1 MTSNCKT
8 SSERVSSK
16 AHSAWFCSSLS
27 TLWHRTICIFAIVV
41 VWYCLSGSPLVPT
54 PLRTARMLVT
64 LLASLQT
71 WQDLGVTLLRG
82 LCGLAFATA
91 VAYVT
96 AIPCG
101 LRRSLQEYASPL
113 VALLQGCPPI
123 VWISLLMVW
132 LSLGSA
138 VPVTVVFV
146 STFPPMF
153 INLQQATA
161 SLDGGL
167 LEMAR
172 FYRVPR
178 RRVLRQLILPG
189 IQNASRAS
197 IAFAA
202 GITWKVT
209 ATAEYLS
216 AENGIGARLH
226 IAFQNLELPELFAWT
241 IILAALGLGL
251 ETLIR
256 TINTSSITQAHNYAQ
271 G

>member
-1 MTSNCKT
+1 MENSRRTP
-8 SSERVSSK
+8 SECASHQ
-16 AHSAWFCSSLS
+16 ACSARFCGGFSRLY
-27 TLWHRTICIFAIVV
+27 RRAICIFAIVV
-41 VWYCLSGSPLVPT
+41 VWYCLSGSPLVPS
-54 PLRTARMLVT
+54 PLRTARALAG
-64 LLASLQT
+64 LLASRKT
-71 WQDLGVTLLRG
+71 WLDLGVTLLRG
-82 LCGLAFATA
+82 LGGLLLATA
-91 VAYVT
+91 VAYAT

-101 LRRSLQEYASPL
+101 LKRSLQDYASPL

-132 LSLGSA
+132 LSLGSG
-138 VPVTVVFV
+138 VPVIVVFV
-146 STFPPMF
+146 STFPAMF

-167 LEMAR
+167 LEMAH

-178 RRVLRQLILPG
+178 HRVLRQLVLPG
-189 IQNASRAS
+189 IQDASRAS

-241 IILAALGLGL
+241 VLLAVIGLIID
-251 ETLIR
+251 TLIR
-256 TINTSSITQAHNYAQ
+256 TINTTTTYNHAQ

>member
-1 MTSNCKT
+1 MKDYCKT
-8 SSERVSSK
+8 PLEHAPGK
-16 AHSAWFCSSLS
+16 ACSSRFCGGFS
-27 TLWHRTICIFAIVV
+27 RVCRRAICIFAIVV

-54 PLRTARMLVT
+54 PLRTVRA
-64 LLASLQT
+64 LAGLMASRKT
-71 WQDLGVTLLRG
+71 WLDLGVTLLRG
-82 LCGLAFATA
+82 LCGLALATA
-91 VAYVT
+91 AAYAT

-101 LRRSLQEYASPL
+101 LRRSLQDYASPL

-138 VPVTVVFV
+138 VPVIVVFV
-146 STFPPMF
+146 STFPAMF

-178 RRVLRQLILPG
+178 HRMLCQLVLPG
-189 IQNASRAS
+189 IQDASRAS
-197 IAFAA
+197 IAFAV

-241 IILAALGLGL
+241 LILAAIGLGL
-251 ETLIR
+251 DTLIR
-256 TINTSSITQAHNYAQ
+256 TFNTPSIPQAHHYAQ

>member
-1 MTSNCKT
+1 M
-8 SSERVSSK
+8 RVLAGLLVS
-16 AHSAWFCSSLS
+16 F
-27 TLWHRTICIFAIVV
+27 RT
-41 VWYCLSGSPLVPT
+41 WL
-54 PLRTARMLVT
+54 
-64 LLASLQT
+64 
-71 WQDLGVTLLRG
+71 DLGITLLRG

-91 VAYVT
+91 VAYAI

-101 LRRSLQEYASPL
+101 LRRSLHDFASPL
-113 VALLQGCPPI
+113 VALFQGCPPI

-138 VPVTVVFV
+138 VPVIVVFV
-146 STFPPMF
+146 STFPAMF

-172 FYRVPR
+172 FYRVPPY
-178 RRVLRQLILPG
+178 RVLRQLILPG
-189 IQNASRAS
+189 IQDASRAS

-216 AENGIGARLH
+216 SENGIGARLH

-241 IILAALGLGL
+241 VLLAAIGLAID
-251 ETLIR
+251 TLVR
-256 TINTSSITQAHNYAQ
+256 TIKR
-271 G
+271 

>member
-1 MTSNCKT
+1 MEANCKT
-8 SSERVSSK
+8 LSGRVSGGVRSTL
-16 AHSAWFCSSLS
+16 FCSSFS
-27 TLWHRTICIFAIVV
+27 TFCRRAICIFAIVV
-41 VWYCLSGSPLVPT
+41 VWYALSGSPLVPS
-54 PLRTARMLVT
+54 PLRTMYALAGLLV
-64 LLASLQT
+64 SRQT
-71 WQDLGVTLLRG
+71 WFDLGMTLLRG
-82 LCGLAFATA
+82 LCGLALAT
-91 VAYVT
+91 VAAYAT

-101 LRRSLQEYASPL
+101 LRRSLQDFASPL
-113 VALLQGCPPI
+113 VALFQGCPPI

-138 VPVTVVFV
+138 VPVIVIFV
-146 STFPPMF
+146 STFPALF
-153 INLQQATA
+153 INLQQATS

-178 RRVLRQLILPG
+178 NRILRQLILPG
-189 IQNASRAS
+189 IQDASRAS

-241 IILAALGLGL
+241 VLLAVIGLGID
-251 ETLIR
+251 TLIR
-256 TINTSSITQAHNYAQ
+256 TTTTHHYAK